1 MQEKAETIKLDYY
14 INLIFKRRWLIIIPF
29 GLAMIVGIY
38 LAITLPKIY
47 RASSLILISPQRVS
61 DDYVRPLVE
70 SDVSTRINTISQEIM
85 SRTNLE
91 KIIEQLNLFSDPE
104 HKQLF
109 MEDKIELMRSQIQ
122 VQLQRS
128 GRNFLNAFT
137 ISFFGSDPHIVMN
150 VTNNLANNFITENVR
165 EREAQAIGTSDFLED
180 QLSTMKERLEAVE
193 VKLRDYRKRH
203 MGELPEQLESNLR
216 ILDTTQKQL
225 SETEARQRDEK
236 DRLLIVENEIKSRKE
251 MLAVGSPGR
260 PEDGEAVSLMQLK
273 NQLANLQASYT
284 ERHPDVVRL
293 KAKIDDME
301 AKLRSRE
308 IKAREGRDSTSS
320 QDQFLDSNDLADLI
334 RQKNMILVEIKN
346 IQYDIDR
353 LKNQIKIYQQ
363 RIERTPK
370 REEELMA
377 LKRDYQNIQETYNSL
392 LNRKLEAEIAVNMEK
407 KQKGEKFR
415 IIDPAVLPHKPD
427 APDMLKLFMIMVAAG
442 LGVAGGLVYLF
453 DYLDTSLKQ
462 PEGFETDLGID
473 VLATIPKIYHK
484 KDLLLKRLN
493 QVLTAVSILLVA
505 GLLAGFAMLVF
516 NGVEPT
522 IEIMR
527 PYIAS
532 LKI

>member
-1 MQEKAETIKLDYY
+1 
-14 INLIFKRRWLIIIPF
+14 
-29 GLAMIVGIY
+29 
-38 LAITLPKIY
+38 
-47 RASSLILISPQRVS
+47 
-61 DDYVRPLVE
+61 
-70 SDVSTRINTISQEIM
+70 
-85 SRTNLE
+85 
-91 KIIEQLNLFSDPE
+91 
-104 HKQLF
+104 
-109 MEDKIELMRSQIQ
+109 
-122 VQLQRS
+122 
-128 GRNFLNAFT
+128 
-137 ISFFGSDPHIVMN
+137 
-150 VTNNLANNFITENVR
+150 
-165 EREAQAIGTSDFLED
+165 
-180 QLSTMKERLEAVE
+180 
-193 VKLRDYRKRH
+193 

-260 PEDGEAVSLMQLK
+260 PEDGEAVSLLQLK